1 MSSFKYPDITRAEI
15 VGYLA
20 LFGFDIPIGEHDLL
34 NPPLELVENLYT
46 FLLGYLD
53 LLQEDDGQAAFG
65 ALQVF
70 DNPELHASAI
80 PMMNFYEKVRG
91 LLGAIECPERFTL
104 RDLINPDP
112 DRTKLFLGSILNFCV
127 HRKVKM
133 DELTS
138 LADELN
144 AFFEQKEALEEKI
157 SQLSAK
163 IAECN
168 ESREK
173 ETPFVQEED
182 AKVRGLKQAIS
193 GLNNHQLTLKS
204 ETKKMKEKA
213 HELDEQISSADFA
226 LLESVR
232 ENGELRS
239 KIVQSPDK
247 LQRALEEKRS
257 QQAEANN
264 AERAAMKSLQ
274 DKNAILEMY
283 AKAQKKMSKS
293 LEQMLAI
300 QEQVNSVKS
309 SEKEIKALKTKQSE
323 DKLLDKSLDAKLVE
337 MQGKG
342 SSTHPLF
349 DSLFLCFYCTHL

>member
-1 MSSFKYPDITRAEI
+1 M
-15 VGYLA
+15 
-20 LFGFDIPIGEHDLL
+20 
-34 NPPLELVENLYT
+34 
-46 FLLGYLD
+46 
-53 LLQEDDGQAAFG
+53 
-65 ALQVF
+65 
-70 DNPELHASAI
+70 
-80 PMMNFYEKVRG
+80 
-91 LLGAIECPERFTL
+91 
-104 RDLINPDP
+104 
-112 DRTKLFLGSILNFCV
+112 
-127 HRKVKM
+127 
-133 DELTS
+133 
-138 LADELN
+138 
-144 AFFEQKEALEEKI
+144 
-157 SQLSAK
+157 SAK

-337 MQGKG
+337 MQGKV
-342 SSTHPLF
+342 
-349 DSLFLCFYCTHL
+349 DHLEEMKRKVEKECAHAREEAMKELNQVKFEVESFRRGLQLRQKQVETVIAEGDAVNAKINSVRESGAAKCQQLKLKLEEVEKQFAVYSYKLDNALKRYETE